1 MLRQLLLR
9 LTDNR
14 FTEQDDMRSE
24 KAKDEYYRDAAQYL
38 NTGDRVGAE
47 SGEGISGTLTFL
59 TRGVQTL
66 P

>member
-1 MLRQLLLR
+1 
-9 LTDNR
+9 
-14 FTEQDDMRSE
+14 MRSE